1 MVGTTTTTT
10 TTTAVAA
17 DQLVGFATITV
28 NVSGETWTV
37 AMADTPALRAQ
48 GLMGVTDLGGR
59 DGMLFVFA
67 EDVSGGFW
75 MKDPLIPLD
84 IAFFDADGVL
94 VDLLTMVPC
103 ESDPCPIYTPAGAY
117 RYAIETDVGR
127 WEAIDQPG
135 LVVG

>member
-10 TTTAVAA
+10 TTTAVAV
-17 DQLVGFATITV
+17 DQLAGFATITV
-28 NVSGETWTV
+28 NVSAEAWTV

-75 MKDPLIPLD
+75 MKDTLIPLD

-103 ESDPCPIYTPAGAY
+103 ESDPCPIYTPTGAY

-127 WEAIDQPG
+127 WEAIDQPV